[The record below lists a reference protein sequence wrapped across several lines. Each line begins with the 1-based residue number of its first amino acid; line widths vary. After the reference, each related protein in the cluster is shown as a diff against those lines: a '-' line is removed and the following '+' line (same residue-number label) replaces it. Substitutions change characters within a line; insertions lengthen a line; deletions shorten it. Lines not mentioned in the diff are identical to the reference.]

1 MSDSSRLHQF
11 LLKHRLLSSQ
21 YDSKEIVTAFL
32 GEMEKGLNGNES
44 SLAMI
49 PSYIHVPG
57 KAPKNE
63 KIIVLDAGGTN
74 FRTALVMFDLE
85 SKPNITYFTNN
96 PMPGVATKMNKE
108 DFFDQIADY
117 VRPILKES
125 DRLGFC
131 FSYPTLIDRQRD
143 GKLLYWTKE
152 VKAPEV
158 VGEKI
163 LANLSQTLRRR
174 GLASPEKMLILNDT
188 VASLLAGV
196 TATYFSVEYD
206 YMGFIL
212 GTGTNTCY
220 IESNKN
226 ILKEKGLD
234 TEGNQAINIE
244 SANFNKF
251 NRGDIDL
258 AFDAATANPGKCVI
272 EKMISGAYLGNLCH
286 KILLT
291 AASEG
296 LFSHTAQQTFLKMAP
311 INTPDLNAILS
322 DPIDRPSVFEGFPE
336 DDLIA
341 IKGIISEAVERAAL
355 FTAINLAAAMLK
367 SSGKLQKK
375 KYCISADGSVYYKL
389 YSFKQRADKYLSEI
403 VKPYDIEFKIVHV
416 KDAPIIGTA
425 VAGLAG

>member
-1 MSDSSRLHQF
+1 MPDSSRLHQF
-11 LLKHRLLSSQ
+11 LIKHRLLSTQ
-21 YDSKEIVTAFL
+21 YVIDEILNAFL
-32 GEMEKGLNGNES
+32 SEMEKGLNGKES

-74 FRTALVMFDLE
+74 FRTALIVFDQD
-85 SKPNITYFTNN
+85 SKPNIAYYTNN
-96 PMPGVATKMNKE
+96 PMPGIKKEINKE
-108 DFFDQIADY
+108 EFFNQISDY

-152 VKAPEV
+152 VKVPEV

-163 LANLSQTLRRR
+163 LANLSQTLRRQ
-174 GLASPEKMLILNDT
+174 GLACPEKMLILNDT

-196 TATYFSVEYD
+196 TATGFSAEYD
-206 YMGFIL
+206 YLGFIL

-220 IESNKN
+220 IESNKK
-226 ILKEKGLD
+226 ISKEKGID
-234 TEGNQAINIE
+234 PEGTQAINIE

-251 NRGDIDL
+251 DRGDIDL

-296 LFSHTAQQTFLKMAP
+296 LFTQMSQQTLLTMAP
-311 INTPDLNAILS
+311 ISTPDLNAILS
-322 DPIDRPSVFEGFPE
+322 DQIDQHSAFGGFPE

-341 IKGIISEAVERAAL
+341 IKGLISEIIERASL
-355 FTAINLAAAMLK
+355 FTAINLAATMLK
-367 SSGKLQKK
+367 SSGKRDKM

-389 YSFKQRADKYLSEI
+389 YSFKQRTDKFLSEI
-403 VKPYDIEFKIVHV
+403 IKPSGIEFKIVHV
-416 KDAPIIGTA
+416 KDAPLIGTA
-425 VAGLAG
+425 VAGLVG

>member
-1 MSDSSRLHQF
+1 MPDSSRLHQF

-21 YDSKEIVTAFL
+21 YDGKEIINAFL
-32 GEMEKGLNGNES
+32 DEMEKGLRGKES

-49 PSYIHVPG
+49 PSFIHVPET
-57 KAPKNE
+57 APKNE

-74 FRTALVMFDLE
+74 FRTALIVFDEE
-85 SKPNITYFTNN
+85 SRPSITYFTNN
-96 PMPGVATKMNKE
+96 PMPGTATELKKE
-108 DFFDQIADY
+108 DFFNQIADY

-163 LANLSQTLRRR
+163 LANLSQTLHKR
-174 GLASPEKMLILNDT
+174 GLASPNKMLILNDT

-196 TATYFSVEYD
+196 TATHFSLEYD
-206 YMGFIL
+206 YIGFIL

-226 ILKEKGLD
+226 IPKEKGLD
-234 TEGNQAINIE
+234 PEGNQAINIE

-251 NRGDIDL
+251 DRGDIDL

-296 LFSHTAQQTFLKMAP
+296 LFSQTAQQTFLKMAP
-311 INTPDLNAILS
+311 LCTPDLDLILS
-322 DPIDRPSVFEGFPE
+322 DPKDRQKTFGDLPE
-336 DDLIA
+336 EDLLA
-341 IKGIISEAVERAAL
+341 IKAIISETIERAAL

-367 SSGKLQKK
+367 SSGKRQKM

-403 VKPYDIEFKIVHV
+403 VNPYDIEFKIVHV

>member
-1 MSDSSRLHQF
+1 MSDSSRLQQF
-11 LLKHRLLSSQ
+11 LLKHRLAAMQ
-21 YDSKEIVTAFL
+21 YDSKEIVRAFL
-32 GEMEKGLNGNES
+32 NEMEKGLAGKDS

-49 PSYIHVPG
+49 SSYIPVPQ

-74 FRTALVMFDLE
+74 FRTALIEFDE
-85 SKPNITYFTNN
+85 DSKPFITYFTNN
-96 PMPGVATKMNKE
+96 PMPGVKNELKKTE
-108 DFFDQIADY
+108 FFDQIVDY
-117 VRPILKES
+117 IRPILKES
-125 DRLGFC
+125 NRLGFC
-131 FSYPTLIDRQRD
+131 FSYPTLIDKQRD

-152 VKAPEV
+152 VKVPEV

-163 LANLSQTLRRR
+163 LSNISLTLRRR
-174 GLASPEKMLILNDT
+174 GLPTPEKMLLLNDT

-196 TATYFSVEYD
+196 TSTHFSPEYN
-206 YMGFIL
+206 YIGFIL

-226 ILKEKGLD
+226 IGKEKGLD
-234 TEGNQAINIE
+234 PSASQAINIE

-251 NRGDIDL
+251 DRGDIDL

-296 LFSHTAQQTFLKMAP
+296 LFSQTAQQTFLTMAP
-311 INTPDLNAILS
+311 LYTPDLDSILS
-322 DPIDRPSVFEGFPE
+322 DPADRQKTFGDLP
-336 DDLIA
+336 DDDTIA
-341 IKGIISEAVERAAL
+341 IKGIILELIERAAL
-355 FTAINLAAAMLK
+355 FTAINLAAVMLK
-367 SSGKLQKK
+367 TPAKREGM

-389 YSFKQRADKYLSEI
+389 FSFKQRAEEYLSEI
-403 VKPYDIEFKIVHV
+403 LKPYNIEFKIVHV

-425 VAGLAG
+425 VAGLVG